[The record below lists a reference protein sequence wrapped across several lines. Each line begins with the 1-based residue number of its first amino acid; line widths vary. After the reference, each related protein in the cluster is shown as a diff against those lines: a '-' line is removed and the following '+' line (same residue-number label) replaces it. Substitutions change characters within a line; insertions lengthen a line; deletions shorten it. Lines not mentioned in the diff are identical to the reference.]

1 MNDLYSRSAQFLKR
15 KSPTILTCVGAA
27 GVVVTSISTA
37 KAATKAS
44 KLLDL
49 AKEEKGEELTKL
61 EKVNVALPVYI
72 PTILFGAA
80 TITCIFGANILNQ
93 KRQATL
99 ISAYGLLDRSY
110 KEYKQKVDE
119 LYGEGTDEEVEE
131 GIANDKFNEFDIKP
145 RDGKQL
151 FYDVFSRR
159 YFEST
164 MEELLI
170 AEREVNR
177 IMHTGWAVGV
187 NEFYELLGLP
197 GIVEYSELGWSTSMM
212 EEAYWHAW
220 IEFDHRHVTME
231 DGTECCIVDMPLE
244 PFIDYID

>member
-110 KEYKQKVDE
+110 KEYKEKVDE

-231 DGTECCIVDMPLE
+231 DGTECCIVNMPLE

>member
-15 KSPTILTCVGAA
+15 KSPTILSFVGAA

-44 KLLDL
+44 KVLEL
-49 AKEEKGEELTKL
+49 AKQEKGEELTRF
-61 EKVNVALPVYI
+61 EKVNVALPIYI
-72 PTILFGAA
+72 PSILFGAA
-80 TITCIFGANILNQ
+80 TITCIFGANIMNQ

-119 LYGEGTDEEVEE
+119 LHGEGSNEEIEDE
-131 GIANDKFNEFDIKP
+131 IANDKFNELDIKP
-145 RDGKQL
+145 AKGKQL

-170 AEREVNR
+170 AEREINR
-177 IMHTGWAVGV
+177 IMHTGWAASV
-187 NEFYELLGLP
+187 NEFYELIGLR
-197 GIVEYSELGWSTSMM
+197 GIEEYSELGWSVSMM
-212 EEAYWHAW
+212 EEQYWHAW
-220 IEFDHRHVTME
+220 IEFDHRYVTME
-231 DGTECCIVDMPLE
+231 DGTECCIVEMPLE